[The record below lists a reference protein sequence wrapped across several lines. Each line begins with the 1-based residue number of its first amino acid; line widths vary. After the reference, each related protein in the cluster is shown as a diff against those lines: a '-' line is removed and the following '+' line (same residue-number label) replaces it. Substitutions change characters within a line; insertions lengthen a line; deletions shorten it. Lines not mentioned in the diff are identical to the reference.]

1 MGAPLA
7 RETDICTRPER
18 ACGSV
23 RAMPEHSTCRG
34 CFVVLSAYRVDASDD
49 GPVMGLRV
57 DHLVE
62 SVFRQL
68 ASQLVDAVWLLDDV
82 AVGTHP
88 RLPET
93 ARRGDERVGHVQV
106 GCEVAHMS
114 GSPLSLY
121 GFAFS
126 ALADGSRLYGIEA
139 LIYAYKRFD
148 SVVGTG
154 MPTLLF
160 RGLKSPLR
168 ALDCRLAFVK
178 PCLRWQASLVIP
190 LMVRGSSATCY
201 YIEGTVSLSKLR
213 ENKGERP
220 YNGCSP
226 CSENGHLH
234 ATGGNARV
242 CEGYARTQHV
252 P

>member
-1 MGAPLA
+1 MPTQSPAKDLRKTSAGALFGQGREMGSARPTERPRKALQRSVRCCWSYFAVSRSIWAKNKGSTRYADAPLA
-7 RETDICTRPER
+7 RETDICTRPEG
-18 ACGSV
+18 ACGPV

-49 GPVMGLRV
+49 GPVMGLSV

-68 ASQLVDAVWLLDDV
+68 ASQSVQAVWLLDDV
-82 AVGTHP
+82 AVGSHP

-93 ARRGDERVGHVQV
+93 ARRGDERMGQVQV

-139 LIYAYKRFD
+139 LI
-148 SVVGTG
+148 
-154 MPTLLF
+154 
-160 RGLKSPLR
+160 
-168 ALDCRLAFVK
+168 
-178 PCLRWQASLVIP
+178 
-190 LMVRGSSATCY
+190 
-201 YIEGTVSLSKLR
+201 
-213 ENKGERP
+213 
-220 YNGCSP
+220 
-226 CSENGHLH
+226 H
-234 ATGGNARV
+234 A
-242 CEGYARTQHV
+242 
-252 P
+252 